1 MDTTKNIMTVEQA
14 CEQLLKSGFV
24 KQYQTVKVG
33 IANPKAVFAEAF
45 ITLGI
50 EGANFEEKRKKFIPM
65 LGYSQIFDWLS
76 DNQGKGL
83 WIAGDSGTGKTIIA
97 TMVIPVVLKLL
108 HPMLTPTLIRHY
120 QLNVKETA
128 GQMYKQAIHS
138 RVVIFDDMGR
148 ENTVN
153 DFAGKFEF
161 VPGIIDALE
170 NQKGMF
176 IFTTNLPEGQL
187 EQRYGTPTIDRIKG
201 MCTKVII
208 KGKTNRYE

>member
-1 MDTTKNIMTVEQA
+1 MTVEEA
-14 CEQLLKSGFV
+14 CQQLVKSGFI
-24 KQYQTVKVG
+24 KQNQQIK
-33 IANPKAVFAEAF
+33 IAIGNPKPVFAEAF

-50 EGANFEEKRKKFIPM
+50 EGSTFECKRKKFIPM
-65 LGYSQIFDWLS
+65 LGYTQIYEWLS
-76 DNQGKGL
+76 DNKGKGL

-108 HPMLTPTLIRHY
+108 YPMLTPTLIRHY
-120 QLNVKETA
+120 QLNIKETA
-128 GQMYKQAIHS
+128 MQMYKQAIYS

-170 NQKGMF
+170 NQNGMF

-187 EQRYGTPTIDRIKG
+187 EQRYGTPTIDRIRG
-201 MCTKVII
+201 MCTKVVI